1 MTEANVAETT
11 ENQKPLGYR
20 HRWLILAVMLAAEIM
35 DLLDATIINVGGPT
49 LQKFL
54 GASAVDLQWIIG
66 GYTLA
71 LGSGLILGGRLGDR
85 FGRRSMFLL
94 GMIGFTV
101 ASLACSLAQT
111 TEMLIAF
118 RLAQGFLGAMLLPQG
133 FGLLKAVFPPSD
145 LAGAFG
151 VFGPVFGLAGI
162 LGPII
167 GGGLIQADLF
177 GLGWRAV
184 FLVNLPI
191 GAVAAVIAWVVLPRV
206 AGDKAIKIDLLGAFL
221 VIAASGLLIYPLI
234 QGQKENWPAWTFV
247 MLVASLVCFGL
258 FVLQQRLAT
267 KRGSIP
273 LINPTILAKPA
284 YTVGLVGIALF
295 FAAVTGFGLIVTL
308 FLQIGHGFSAGD
320 AGLANIP
327 IAVGS
332 AIGAGASGGFL
343 AAKFGRKVLQWGAT
357 VQILGVAVL
366 WLTLQYS
373 GSFEFWAIVPGM
385 ALTGLGSGLMVAAL
399 FDTVLGAADET
410 EVGSASGV
418 LSAAQ
423 SIASSLGVAVFG
435 TVFFAQINFANPMVS
450 NPTLGLQN
458 ALWVLAGLMVAFL
471 AVSPLLPKFSSNAG
485 H

>member
-1 MTEANVAETT
+1 MTET
-11 ENQKPLGYR
+11 ELKPLGYR

-49 LQKFL
+49 LEKFL
-54 GASAVDLQWIIG
+54 HASEIDLQWIIG

-85 FGRRSMFLL
+85 FGRRQMFLI
-94 GMIGFTV
+94 GMIGFTL
-101 ASLACSLAQT
+101 ASLACALAPS
-111 TEMLIAF
+111 TEMLISL
-118 RLAQGFLGAMLLPQG
+118 RLVQGFLGAMLLPQG
-133 FGLLKAVFPPSD
+133 FGLLKAVFPPSE

-191 GAVAAVIAWVVLPRV
+191 GAAAAVIAFVVLPKV
-206 AGDKAIKIDLLGAFL
+206 AGDRAIKIDLLGAFL
-221 VIAASGLLIYPLI
+221 VILASGLLIYPLI
-234 QGQKENWPAWTFV
+234 QGQKENWPIWTFV
-247 MLVASLVCFGL
+247 CLFASLVTFGG
-258 FVLQQRLAT
+258 FAWQQRWAEA
-267 KRGSIP
+267 RGSVP
-273 LINPTILAKPA
+273 LINPTILAKKT

-295 FAAVTGFGLIVTL
+295 FAALTGFGLIVTL
-308 FLQIGHGFSAGD
+308 FLQLGHGCSAGE
-320 AGLANIP
+320 AGLAGIP

-332 AIGAGASGGFL
+332 AIGAGTSGGFL
-343 AAKFGRKVLQWGAT
+343 AAKFGRKVLQWGAL
-357 VQILGVAVL
+357 VQILGAAVL
-366 WLTLQYS
+366 WLTLQAQ
-373 GSFEFWAIVPGM
+373 GGGFDFWAIVPGLT
-385 ALTGLGSGLMVAAL
+385 LTGLGSGLMVAAL
-399 FDTVLGAADET
+399 FDIVLGAADET

-435 TVFFAQINFANPMVS
+435 TVFFAQAKLGDF
-450 NPTLGLQN
+450 TLGLQN
-458 ALWVLAGLMVAFL
+458 ALWILAALMVAFL
-471 AVSPLLPKFSSNAG
+471 ALSPLLPKKSNAG
-485 H
+485 AGH